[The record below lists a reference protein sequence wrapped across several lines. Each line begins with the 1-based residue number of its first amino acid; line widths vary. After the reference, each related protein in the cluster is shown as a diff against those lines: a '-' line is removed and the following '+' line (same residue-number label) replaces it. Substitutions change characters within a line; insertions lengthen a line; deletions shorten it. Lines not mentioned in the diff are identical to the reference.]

1 MLRGSTAMIASA
13 SLPRRRSSHLRR
25 DGPIF
30 AIHNC
35 PFSLRYR
42 PPHSSKGLLRRAGGI
57 DPRPVQRTKI
67 VILLAPGDGG
77 IRVGSIT
84 AAPREPNNS
93 LVDSGLEKKPV
104 ERRTEGLG
112 GCCRP
117 GAFLRSRE
125 DRIHDRRV
133 AVYDRAARL
142 VDHGGIQPCRPTRH
156 ICNHRQ
162 PFRIVPAV

>member
-1 MLRGSTAMIASA
+1 MLRESTVIIASA
-13 SLPRRRSSHLRR
+13 SLPRRPSSHLRR

-30 AIHNC
+30 AIHNS
-35 PFSLRYR
+35 PLSLRYR
-42 PPHSSKGLLRRAGGI
+42 PPHSSKGLLRRAGRI

-67 VILLAPGDGG
+67 VILLASGDGG

-84 AAPREPNNS
+84 AAPREANNS

-112 GCCRP
+112 GCCRR

-133 AVYDRAARL
+133 AAYDRPPGPDER
-142 VDHGGIQPCRPTRH
+142 
-156 ICNHRQ
+156 
-162 PFRIVPAV
+162 AVREPSRR

>member
-30 AIHNC
+30 AIHNY
-35 PFSLRYR
+35 SLRYR

-93 LVDSGLEKKPV
+93 LVDSGLDKNPV
-104 ERRTEGLG
+104 HRRT
-112 GCCRP
+112 
-117 GAFLRSRE
+117 
-125 DRIHDRRV
+125 
-133 AVYDRAARL
+133 
-142 VDHGGIQPCRPTRH
+142 TRFAPSCH
-156 ICNHRQ
+156 
-162 PFRIVPAV
+162 P